1 MTSPPKS
8 LAEKRDEEGLRELS
22 RAQVVTT
29 GLDMFQHMYRKGFDA
44 CFAIMSEREKIL
56 REAGNYLDSSVTGL
70 LENDEIECRAD
81 EDCDHCYAKQASNEW
96 HEALDKL
103 AKQDGGDK

>member
-1 MTSPPKS
+1 MTNTPKS
-8 LAEKRDEEGLRELS
+8 LATKRDELADAWDRGPDGHAGFLS
-22 RAQVVTT
+22 
-29 GLDMFQHMYRKGFDA
+29 GFDA